1 MTDATNTGS
10 TPPPAVEVTSLSR
23 LGPRAQRDALRQ
35 LASTTRV
42 ARFAEGTF
50 VLQWDDVRAL
60 LRDRRFAG
68 VGLSVFDALGID
80 DGPLRRWYGS
90 LMFTNEGDRHARLRA
105 LVQQAFVPRSIE
117 ELRPTTRALA
127 QELLAPVMETGEGD
141 LVDFAFH
148 LPIQA
153 MAVLLGVPAHDVPE
167 FTRWSHALARVFGFM
182 TPDQV
187 SAATAA
193 LQALLPYAETL
204 LERRRQDPRD
214 DLISR
219 LGQAEQDG
227 DRLTDSEAADM
238 IVNLIVGGHDTS
250 TGQIACTLL
259 TLFEHPDLL
268 APLRDDP
275 ARVPAA
281 VEEALRYVPTLGAI
295 PRVALSTFE
304 FNGLCFEPGALVWLV
319 TDTANHDPT
328 GYPDPS
334 RFDPGRF
341 DGDDAPRLMTFGA
354 GPHFCLG
361 AAFAR
366 MVVQEATTAVLALP
380 PPLRLVEPAE
390 RIPWT
395 SVLATYPKRLPARCT
410 PTAAVSA

>member
-1 MTDATNTGS
+1 MTDGTKARPVPGS
-10 TPPPAVEVTSLSR
+10 GVEAESLSR
-23 LGPRAQRDALRQ
+23 LGPQEQRAALRR

-50 VLQWDDVRAL
+50 VLRWDDVRAL

-68 VGLSVFDALGID
+68 VGLSVFDALGINE
-80 DGPLRRWYGS
+80 GPLRRWYGN

-117 ELRPTTRALA
+117 VMRPATQALA
-127 QELLAPVMETGEGD
+127 HELLAPVRESGEGD

-148 LPIQA
+148 LPIRA
-153 MAVLLGVPAHDVPE
+153 MAVLLGVPARDVPE

-187 SAATAA
+187 NAATDA
-193 LQALLPYAETL
+193 LQTLLPYAESL
-204 LERRRQDPRD
+204 LALRRREPRD
-214 DLISR
+214 DLITR
-219 LGQAEQDG
+219 LGQAEQGG
-227 DRLTDSEAADM
+227 DRLTDAEAADM
-238 IVNLIVGGHDTS
+238 MVNLIVGGHDTS

-259 TLFEHPDLL
+259 TLFEHPELL
-268 APLRDDP
+268 TPLRDDP
-275 ARVPAA
+275 ARIPAA

-295 PRVALSTFE
+295 PRVALATFE
-304 FNGLCFEPGALVWLV
+304 IDGFRIEPGALVWLV

-328 GYPDPS
+328 GYA
-334 RFDPGRF
+334 DPGRF
-341 DGDDAPRLMTFGA
+341 DPQRFDRDDAPRLMTFGA

-366 MVVQEATTAVLALP
+366 MVVQEATAAVLALP
-380 PPLRLVEPAE
+380 PPLRLAEPAE
-390 RIPWT
+390 QIPWT
-395 SVLATYPKRLPARCT
+395 SVLATYPERLPVRCA
-410 PTAAVSA
+410 PRAAVPA